1 LPVPSGLPDNAG
13 FSAMQARAWSL
24 LWPVLVATILAG
36 VTWQIARLR
45 K

>member
-1 LPVPSGLPDNAG
+1 
-13 FSAMQARAWSL
+13 MQAHAWSL